1 MLEAIIQE
9 HLIGGKVLK
18 AHVITQH
25 PLVDPRNPNDIIH
38 GFHNP

>member
-25 PLVDPRNPNDIIH
+25 PLGSAVIPETRMI
-38 GFHNP
+38 